1 MEIKIVAYKSKI
13 LGYSLEELQ
22 QDFFRYVDDDYV
34 KIVLRNFKKALKG
47 ETALILTSMWE
58 LLEYL
63 ILLLSQ
69 IKGEVKRSTDF
80 ILYNG
85 SVSNFFSGQE
95 EV

>member
-47 ETALILTSMWE
+47 ETALILTSM
-58 LLEYL
+58 
-63 ILLLSQ
+63 
-69 IKGEVKRSTDF
+69 
-80 ILYNG
+80 
-85 SVSNFFSGQE
+85 
-95 EV
+95 